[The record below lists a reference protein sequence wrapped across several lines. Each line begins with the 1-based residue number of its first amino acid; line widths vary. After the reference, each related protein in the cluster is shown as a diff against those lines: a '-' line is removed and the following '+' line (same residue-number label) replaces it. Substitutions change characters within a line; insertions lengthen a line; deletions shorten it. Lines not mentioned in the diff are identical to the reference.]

1 MLSNQGVITRYV
13 HGIEF
18 DDAVMRESIFK
29 AGMSEPSTSIGFMNR
44 CYHYDPDANNYSR
57 SGVLALRV
65 AAAGFVVLLL
75 TLLGMMHVLRK
86 SGRLQPGKGSPS

>member
-1 MLSNQGVITRYV
+1 V

-18 DDAVMRESIFK
+18 PDAVMRESIFK
-29 AGMSEPSTSIGFMNR
+29 AGVSEPATSIGFMNR

-75 TLLGMMHVLRK
+75 SLLGTMHVLRK
-86 SGRLQPGKGSPS
+86 SGRLQPGKGNPS